1 MKKYIYDKS
10 NDLWYELHGNYYIP
24 CLVLPD
30 TEERSF
36 GIWGRKHLDYVKEY
50 CPVYCTQIWF
60 SVASC
65 TVIWLT
71 LIPKRKRNSLCF

>member
-10 NDLWYELHGNYYIP
+10 NDLWYELHGDYYIP

-30 TEERSF
+30 TEERSI

-50 CPVYCTQIWF
+50 RPVLYTDLVLSCKLHSYLADIDTQ
-60 SVASC
+60 AQ
-65 TVIWLT
+65 
-71 LIPKRKRNSLCF
+71 RNSLCL